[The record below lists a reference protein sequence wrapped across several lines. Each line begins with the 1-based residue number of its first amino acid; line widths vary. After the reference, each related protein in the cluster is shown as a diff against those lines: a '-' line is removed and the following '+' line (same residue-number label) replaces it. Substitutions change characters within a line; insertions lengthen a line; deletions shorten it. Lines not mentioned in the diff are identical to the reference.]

1 MDGLSMQVTETN
13 ADGLTREF
21 KVVIPAKQFQDRIT
35 ARLMDRQR
43 SMRLPGFRPGKVPM
57 NLVDKHWRQA
67 VTGEELERTIGDS
80 SAQIVTDR
88 GLRPAG
94 QPKIEITNFKDGSDL
109 EYKMNIELIPEI
121 EPIDFSKL
129 ELTRTV
135 VEIPDAEVEQALE
148 RIAKE
153 QAKSEP
159 VAEAR
164 PAEKDDVLVIDFVGR
179 VDGEEFPGGKAEGHH
194 LRLGAGMLIP
204 GFEDQL
210 IGAQAGEKRV
220 VNVTFPDEYPRK
232 ELAGKAAVFDVE
244 VKELKK
250 LVPAAIDDELAKGL
264 GVDNLEELRKRV
276 REQLQQEYGVATRA
290 RIKRQLL
297 DKLNETH
304 EFALPPGLT
313 EAEFNQI
320 WGQVEA
326 DRKAGNIDPED
337 KDKSE
342 EQLREEYL
350 AIARRRVKLGL
361 LLSEIG
367 RRANVDV
374 KQEELQRAMVN
385 EARRYPGQEQKVFE
399 FYQNNPQAMA
409 GLRAPLYEDKV
420 VDYIVDAA
428 KVTERKVTPDQFA
441 EELKNENAAAA

>member
-1 MDGLSMQVTETN
+1 MQVTETN

-21 KVVIPAKQFQDRIT
+21 KVVIPAKTFQDRIE
-35 ARLMDRQR
+35 ARLLDRQR

-80 SAQIVTDR
+80 SAQIVSER
-88 GLRPAG
+88 ALRPAG
-94 QPKIEITNFKDGSDL
+94 QPKIEITAFKDGSDL
-109 EYKMNIELIPEI
+109 EYKMNVELMPEI
-121 EPIDFSKL
+121 EPVDFAKI

-135 VEIPDAEVEQALE
+135 VEIPDSEIEQALE

-179 VDGEEFPGGKAEGHH
+179 VDGKEFNGGKAEGHH

-210 IGAQAGEKRV
+210 IGAQAGDKREV
-220 VNVTFPDEYPRK
+220 KVTFPAEYPRA
-232 ELAGKAAVFDVE
+232 ELAGKDAVFDVE

-264 GVDNLEELRKRV
+264 GVDSLDELRKRV
-276 REQLQQEYGVATRA
+276 REQLQQEYGVASRA

-297 DKLNETH
+297 DRLNETSD
-304 EFALPPGLT
+304 FTLPPSLT

-320 WGQVEA
+320 WSQV
-326 DRKAGNIDPED
+326 
-337 KDKSE
+337 
-342 EQLREEYL
+342 
-350 AIARRRVKLGL
+350 
-361 LLSEIG
+361 
-367 RRANVDV
+367 
-374 KQEELQRAMVN
+374 
-385 EARRYPGQEQKVFE
+385 
-399 FYQNNPQAMA
+399 
-409 GLRAPLYEDKV
+409 
-420 VDYIVDAA
+420 
-428 KVTERKVTPDQFA
+428 
-441 EELKNENAAAA
+441 

>member
-1 MDGLSMQVTETN
+1 
-13 ADGLTREF
+13 
-21 KVVIPAKQFQDRIT
+21 
-35 ARLMDRQR
+35 
-43 SMRLPGFRPGKVPM
+43 
-57 NLVDKHWRQA
+57 
-67 VTGEELERTIGDS
+67 
-80 SAQIVTDR
+80 
-88 GLRPAG
+88 
-94 QPKIEITNFKDGSDL
+94 
-109 EYKMNIELIPEI
+109 
-121 EPIDFSKL
+121 
-129 ELTRTV
+129 
-135 VEIPDAEVEQALE
+135 
-148 RIAKE
+148 
-153 QAKSEP
+153 
-159 VAEAR
+159 
-164 PAEKDDVLVIDFVGR
+164 
-179 VDGEEFPGGKAEGHH
+179 
-194 LRLGAGMLIP
+194 
-204 GFEDQL
+204 
-210 IGAQAGEKRV
+210 
-220 VNVTFPDEYPRK
+220 
-232 ELAGKAAVFDVE
+232 
-244 VKELKK
+244 
-250 LVPAAIDDELAKGL
+250 
-264 GVDNLEELRKRV
+264 V

-290 RIKRQLL
+290 RVKRQLL

-320 WGQVEA
+320 WGQVEN

>member
-1 MDGLSMQVTETN
+1 MQVTETN

-21 KVVIPAKQFQDRIT
+21 KVVIPAKQFQDRIH
-35 ARLMDRQR
+35 ARLVDRQR

-94 QPKIEITNFKDGSDL
+94 QPKIEITSFKDGDDL
-109 EYKMNIELIPEI
+109 EYKMNLELMPEI
-121 EPIDFSKL
+121 EPTDFSKL

-135 VEIPDAEVEQALE
+135 VDIPDAEVEQALE

-159 VAEAR
+159 VTESR
-164 PAEKDDVLVIDFVGR
+164 PAAKDDVLVIDFVGR
-179 VDGEEFPGGKAEGHH
+179 VDGTEFPGGKAEGHH
-194 LRLGAGMLIP
+194 LKLGSGMLIP

-210 IGAQAGEKRV
+210 IGAEVGQKREV
-220 VNVTFPDEYPRK
+220 KVTFPAEYPRK
-232 ELAGKAAVFDVE
+232 ELAGKDAVFDVD

-276 REQLQQEYGVATRA
+276 REQLQQEYGAATRA
-290 RIKRQLL
+290 RVKRQLL
-297 DKLNETH
+297 DKLNESH

-320 WGQVEA
+320 WGQVEG

-337 KDKSE
+337 KDKSD
-342 EQLREEYL
+342 EQLREEYM

-374 KQEELQRAMVN
+374 KQEELSRAVMN

-399 FYQNNPQAMA
+399 FYQNNAQAMA

-428 KVTERKVTPDQFA
+428 KVTERHVSPDQFA

>member
-1 MDGLSMQVTETN
+1 MQVTETN

-21 KVVIPAKQFQDRIT
+21 KVVIPAKTFQDRIE
-35 ARLMDRQR
+35 ARLLDRQR

-80 SAQIVTDR
+80 SAQIVSER
-88 GLRPAG
+88 ALRPAG
-94 QPKIEITNFKDGSDL
+94 QPKIEITAFKDGSDL
-109 EYKMNIELIPEI
+109 EYKMNVELMPEI
-121 EPIDFSKL
+121 EPVDFAKI

-135 VEIPDAEVEQALE
+135 VEIPDSEIEQALE

-179 VDGEEFPGGKAEGHH
+179 VDGKEFNGGKAEGHH

-210 IGAQAGEKRV
+210 IGAQAGDKREV
-220 VNVTFPDEYPRK
+220 KVTFPAEYPRA
-232 ELAGKAAVFDVE
+232 ELAGKDAVFDVE

-250 LVPAAIDDELAKGL
+250 LVPSAIDDELAKGL
-264 GVDNLEELRKRV
+264 GVDSLDELRKRV
-276 REQLQQEYGVATRA
+276 REQLQQEYGVASRA

-297 DKLNETH
+297 DRLNETSD
-304 EFALPPGLT
+304 FTLPPSLT

-320 WGQVEA
+320 WSQVES

-337 KDKSE
+337 KDKTD
-342 EQLREEYL
+342 EQLREEYQ

-361 LLSEIG
+361 LLSEVG

-374 KQEELQRAMVN
+374 KQEEIGRAVMN
-385 EARRYPGQEQKVFE
+385 EARRYPGQEQKVME
-399 FYQNNPQAMA
+399 FYQNNAQALA
-409 GLRAPLYEDKV
+409 QLRAPLYEDKV

-428 KVTERKVTPDQFA
+428 KVTERKVSPEQFA
-441 EELKNENAAAA
+441 EELKAENAA